1 MKIFSKKNCSYLALI
16 LLLVI
21 RIICFFFDINITILN
36 LVLFGILFLV
46 FLFLFPNKNHIR
58 NYQKSLTQTVLI
70 LVISY
75 YIIYYLLGLIIGFSY
90 NFYDTS
96 WSGIIYN
103 SFVFILPLL
112 LREEVRERFIR
123 IHKKKSVY
131 LLITIIFIIYE
142 MLCSTFFSFHDN
154 EELLSNIFSIFIP
167 CILENVLLTYLVS
180 LAGIRTVY
188 AYFIPALISKY
199 FVPILPDL
207 DWFYRL
213 LLQIVFYLC
222 IYSVVSHEYLFKVLR
237 RTPKAEKKQSIV
249 YLFSIGFVI
258 VIGLFVAGF
267 FKYQPVAVLTYSM
280 VPAFTRGDVV
290 VINKLSDVEKSELKK
305 GDIIQYKRKDTMVI
319 HRIIDIVDD
328 NDERGY
334 ILQGDNNNSEDPFI
348 VYDNQVV
355 GKEVFSIPK
364 LGYPSVWLSEFLHPN
379 QEVEVEVGR

>member
-1 MKIFSKKNCSYLALI
+1 MKIFSKKNCSYLALL

-21 RIICFFFDINITILN
+21 RIICFFLDINIPILN

-70 LVISY
+70 VVIGY
-75 YIIYYLLGLIIGFSY
+75 YIIYYLLGLIIGYSY

-112 LREEVRERFIR
+112 LREEVRSRFIR
-123 IHKKKSVY
+123 IHKKKSAY
-131 LLITIIFIIYE
+131 LFITIIFIIYE

-167 CILENVLLTYLVS
+167 CILENILLTYLVS

-237 RTPKAEKKQSIV
+237 RPPKAEKKQSIV

-280 VPAFTRGDVV
+280 VPVFTRGDVV

-348 VYDNQVV
+348 VYDNQVI

>member
-1 MKIFSKKNCSYLALI
+1 MKIFSKKNCSYLALL

-21 RIICFFFDINITILN
+21 RIICFFLDINIPILN

-355 GKEVFSIPK
+355 AKEVFSIPK

>member
-1 MKIFSKKNCSYLALI
+1 MKIFSKKNCSYLALL

-21 RIICFFFDINITILN
+21 RIICFFLDVNIPILN

-46 FLFLFPNKNHIR
+46 FLFLFPNKKYIR

-75 YIIYYLLGLIIGFSY
+75 YIIYYLLGLVIGFSY

-96 WSGIIYN
+96 WFGIIYN

-112 LREEVRERFIR
+112 LREEVRGRFICNY
-123 IHKKKSVY
+123 KKKSGY
-131 LLITIIFIIYE
+131 LFITIIFIIYE

-167 CILENVLLTYLVS
+167 CVLENILLTYLVS
-180 LAGIRTVY
+180 IASIRTVY
-188 AYFIPALISKY
+188 AYFIPALVSKY
-199 FVPILPDL
+199 FVPILPDF

-213 LLQIVFYLC
+213 LLQIIFYLC
-222 IYSVVSHEYLFKVLR
+222 IYSFVSHEYIFKVLR
-237 RTPKAEKKQSIV
+237 RPPKAEKKQSIV

-258 VIGLFVAGF
+258 VIGLFVAGV

-280 VPAFTRGDVV
+280 VPTFTRGDVV
-290 VINKLSDVEKSELKK
+290 VINKLSDLEKSNLKV

-348 VYDNQVV
+348 VCDNQIV
-355 GKEVFSIPK
+355 GKEIFSIPK
-364 LGYPSVWLSEFLHPN
+364 LGYPSVWLSEFLYPN
-379 QEVEVEVGR
+379 QEVEVEVSR

>member
-1 MKIFSKKNCSYLALI
+1 MKIFSKKNCSYLAL
-16 LLLVI
+16 LFLLVI
-21 RIICFFFDINITILN
+21 RIICFFLDINIPILN

-58 NYQKSLTQTVLI
+58 NYQKSLTKTVLI
-70 LVISY
+70 VVIVY
-75 YIIYYLLGLIIGFSY
+75 YIIYYFLGLIIGFSY

-112 LREEVRERFIR
+112 LREEVRSRFIR
-123 IHKKKSVY
+123 IHKKSAY
-131 LLITIIFIIYE
+131 LFITIIFIIYE
-142 MLCSTFFSFHDN
+142 MLCSTFFSFYDN
-154 EELLSNIFSIFIP
+154 EELLSNVFSIFIP
-167 CILENVLLTYLVS
+167 CILENILLTYLVS
-180 LAGIRTVY
+180 FAGIRTVY
-188 AYFIPALISKY
+188 AYFISALISKY

-267 FKYQPVAVLTYSM
+267 FKYQPIAVLTYSM
-280 VPAFTRGDVV
+280 VPTFTRGDVV
-290 VINKLSDVEKSELKK
+290 VINKLSDVEKIGLKK

-319 HRIIDIVDD
+319 HRIIDIVDG

-379 QEVEVEVGR
+379 QKVEVEVGR

>member
-1 MKIFSKKNCSYLALI
+1 MKIISKKNCSYLALF
-16 LLLVI
+16 LLIVI
-21 RIICFFFDINITILN
+21 RIIFFFLNINVPILN
-36 LVLFGILFLV
+36 LVLFGILFFV
-46 FLFLFPNKNHIR
+46 FLFLFPNKKHVR
-58 NYQKSLTQTVLI
+58 NYQKSLTQTVII

-96 WSGIIYN
+96 LSGIVYN
-103 SFVFILPLL
+103 SFVFIIPLL
-112 LREEVRERFIR
+112 LREEVRDRFIH
-123 IHKKKSVY
+123 IHKKKRAY
-131 LLITIIFIIYE
+131 LFITIIFIFYE
-142 MLCSTFFSFHDN
+142 MFSSTFFSFRDN
-154 EELLSNIFSIFIP
+154 GELLSNIFSIFIP
-167 CILENVLLTYLVS
+167 CILENILLTYLVS
-180 LAGIRTVY
+180 LAGIRIVY

-213 LLQIVFYLC
+213 LLQIIFYFC
-222 IYSVVSHEYLFKVLR
+222 IYSVVSCEYLFKVLR
-237 RTPKAEKKQSIV
+237 QFPKTEKRQSKG
-249 YLFSIGFVI
+249 YLFSAGFVI

-280 VPAFTRGDVV
+280 VPTFTRGDVV
-290 VINKLSDVEKSELKK
+290 IINKLSDVEKSKLKK

-319 HRIIDIVDD
+319 HRIIDIVDS

-355 GKEVFSIPK
+355 GKEIFSIPK

>member
-1 MKIFSKKNCSYLALI
+1 MKIFSKKNCSYLALL

-21 RIICFFFDINITILN
+21 RIICFFLDINIPILN

-123 IHKKKSVY
+123 IHKKKSAY

>member
-1 MKIFSKKNCSYLALI
+1 MKIFSKKNCSYLALL

-21 RIICFFFDINITILN
+21 RIICFFLDINIPILN

-123 IHKKKSVY
+123 IHKKKSAY
-131 LLITIIFIIYE
+131 LLIAIIFIIYE

-290 VINKLSDVEKSELKK
+290 VINKLNDVEKSELKK

-364 LGYPSVWLSEFLHPN
+364 LGYPSVWLSEFLHSN

>member
-1 MKIFSKKNCSYLALI
+1 MKIFSKKNCSYLALL

-21 RIICFFFDINITILN
+21 RIICFFLDINIPILN

-103 SFVFILPLL
+103 SFVFIFPLL

-123 IHKKKSVY
+123 IHKKKSAY

>member
-1 MKIFSKKNCSYLALI
+1 MKIFSKKNCSYLALL

-21 RIICFFFDINITILN
+21 RIICFFLDINIPILN

-123 IHKKKSVY
+123 IHKKKSAY

-355 GKEVFSIPK
+355 AKEVFSIPK